1 MKHTKYIFYYFLI
14 LTVLTACKD
23 QQKQT
28 AQITTIAFGSCASE
42 NRDLPIFD
50 LVVEHKPDLFIFLG
64 DNIYGD
70 TKNIDTLKTKLSKFK
85 KEY

>member
-1 MKHTKYIFYYFLI
+1 MNHSTYIFYYFLI
-14 LTVLTACKD
+14 VIALVACKD

-42 NRDLPIFD
+42 NQDLPIFD

-64 DNIYGD
+64 DNMYGD
-70 TKNIDTLKTKLSKFK
+70 TKTLTH
-85 KEY
+85 